1 MDTEN
6 PGPSDA
12 PGPPARPLDAPRD
25 GVPGLVTTP
34 EQLADAAES
43 LATGTGPV
51 AVDAERASGYR
62 YGQRAFLVQ
71 LRREGSGTVLV
82 DPVPLPDLSTLGRAL
97 GETEWVLHAAS
108 QDLTC
113 LAEVGLR
120 PGGELFDTELAA
132 RLAGFAKVGLAAIV
146 EQLLGWQLAKEHSA
160 VDWSTRPLPEPWLR
174 YAALDVEV
182 LVELRDALDAELS
195 AQGKSEW
202 ARQEFAAVRDAPPT
216 PPRQDPWRRTS
227 GLHAVRSR
235 RQLAVLRE
243 LWTAREEMA
252 RRRDLAPGR
261 VLPDRALVSAATV
274 MPTTTEALGKLPVFS
289 GPANRRLAD
298 RWLAAIA
305 RGRGTPDAD
314 LPPNALPGDGPPP
327 PRLWKERDPA
337 AADRLT
343 AARAAVTALATE
355 HRLPVENVLT
365 PDLLRR
371 LCWTPPDSL
380 DVESVAADLAASG
393 ARPWQV
399 DLVAGP
405 VVAAMTAPPP
415 ADEADEAS
423 DAPDEPDAG
432 PQSRPST
439 PG

>member
-1 MDTEN
+1 MDTETT
-6 PGPSDA
+6 GPVDA
-12 PGPPARPLDAPRD
+12 PEDAQPDEPGIPAQPLDAPRD
-25 GVPGLVTTP
+25 GVPDLVTTP
-34 EQLADAAES
+34 EQLARAVEI
-43 LATGTGPV
+43 LAGGNGPV

-71 LRREGSGTVLV
+71 LRRDGAGTVLV
-82 DPVPLPDLSTLGRAL
+82 DPVPLPDLSTLSRAL
-97 GETEWVLHAAS
+97 ADTEWVLHAAS
-108 QDLTC
+108 QDLAC

-120 PGGELFDTELAA
+120 PGGDLFDTELAA
-132 RLAGFAKVGLAAIV
+132 RLAGYAKVGLAAIV
-146 EQLLGWQLAKEHSA
+146 ERLLGWQLAKEHSA

-182 LVELRDALDAELS
+182 LVELRDALDAELT

-202 ARQEFAAVRDAPPT
+202 ARQEFAAVRDAPAS

-243 LWTAREEMA
+243 LWHEREEMA

-261 VLPDRALVSAATV
+261 VLPDRALISAATT
-274 MPTTTEALGKLPVFS
+274 MPTTTDALTKLPIFS

-298 RWLAAIA
+298 RWLAAIT
-305 RGRGTPDAD
+305 RGRTTEDAD
-314 LPPNALPGDGPPP
+314 LPPNTLPGDGPPP
-327 PRLWKERDPA
+327 PRLWQDRDPT

-343 AARAAVTALATE
+343 AARAAVTALAAE

-365 PDLLRR
+365 PDTLRR
-371 LCWTPPDSL
+371 LCWTPPEPL
-380 DVESVAADLAASG
+380 DEQSVAAALTASG

-399 DLVAGP
+399 RLVSGP

-415 ADEADEAS
+415 SEDL
-423 DAPDEPDAG
+423 PDEPA
-432 PQSRPST
+432 P
-439 PG
+439 